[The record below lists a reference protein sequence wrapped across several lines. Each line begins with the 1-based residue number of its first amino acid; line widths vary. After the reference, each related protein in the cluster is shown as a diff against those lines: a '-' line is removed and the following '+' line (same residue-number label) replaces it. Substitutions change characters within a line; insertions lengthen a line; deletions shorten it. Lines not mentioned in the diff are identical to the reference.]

1 MSAYLKEI
9 ANDVWKAVFWPL
21 FAKTRNNRL
30 FWMILLGIFTLVNTI
45 NVNSIW
51 DIAFLVFFA
60 FLFGFNWSAW
70 WHRVDEEVDSFWYK
84 ELDIDQLMY
93 ERDEAVALLR
103 VVTDVFTDDRGEWSG
118 TYFLR
123 GDIMTVYNDVRAF
136 LAKIGKKP

>member
-21 FAKTRNNRL
+21 FTKTHNNRL

-60 FLFGFNWSAW
+60 FLFGLDWSAW
-70 WHRVDEEVDSFWYK
+70 WHRVDEEVDGFWYK
-84 ELDIDQLMY
+84 ELDIDQLMQ

-103 VVTDVFTDDRGEWSG
+103 DYSGYMGYKEWG
-118 TYFLR
+118 NWRT
-123 GDIMTVYNDVRAF
+123 AF